1 MGILVDAKGRPCPIP
16 VVLAKKEIDGGAAEF
31 TVEVDNATAVEN
43 LQRLADSRDY
53 RTTVQSADGIFSIDF
68 TRAPREQAAQ
78 PGADARDAAPAN
90 RSWAVFVGRETV
102 GEGDPELGGSLM
114 KMFFY
119 TLAQSDDL
127 PEAVLFMNSGVR
139 LPTLDDQVA
148 GHLRELAGRGVEILV
163 CGTCLN
169 FYGIADKLQAGTVSN
184 MYDIVE
190 RMKRAGKVV
199 SL

>member
-1 MGILVDAKGRPCPIP
+1 MGILVDAKGKLCPIP

-31 TVEVDNATAVEN
+31 TVEADNATAVEN
-43 LQRLADSRDY
+43 LQWLADSQGY
-53 RTTVQSADGIFSIDF
+53 RTTVQSADGVFSIDF
-68 TRAPREQAAQ
+68 TKAPCEQAG
-78 PGADARDAAPAN
+78 PSGADARDAGPAD

-119 TLAQSDDL
+119 TLSQSDDL
-127 PEAVLFMNSGVR
+127 PEAVLFMNGGVK
-139 LPTLDDQVA
+139 LPTLNDQVA
-148 GHLRELAGRGVEILV
+148 GHLCELAGKGVDVLV

-169 FYGIADKLQAGTVSN
+169 FYGIADKLQVGTVSN

>member
-1 MGILVDAKGRPCPIP
+1 MGILVDAKGKLCPIP
-16 VVLAKKEIDGGAAEF
+16 VVLAKKEIDGGAAGF
-31 TVEVDNATAVEN
+31 TVEADNATAVEN
-43 LQRLADSRDY
+43 LQRLADSQGY
-53 RTTVQSADGIFSIDF
+53 RTTVQSADGVFSIDF
-68 TRAPREQAAQ
+68 TKAPCEQAG
-78 PGADARDAAPAN
+78 PSGADARDAGPAD

-119 TLAQSDDL
+119 TLSQSDDL
-127 PEAVLFMNSGVR
+127 PEAVLFMNGGVK
-139 LPTLDDQVA
+139 LPTLNDQVA
-148 GHLRELAGRGVEILV
+148 GHLCELAGKGVDILV

-169 FYGIADKLQAGTVSN
+169 FYGIADKLQVGTVSN

>member
-1 MGILVDAKGRPCPIP
+1 MGILVDAKGKLCPIP

-31 TVEVDNATAVEN
+31 TVEADNATAVEN
-43 LQRLADSRDY
+43 LQRLADSQGY
-53 RTTVQSADGIFSIDF
+53 RTTVQSADGVFSIDF
-68 TRAPREQAAQ
+68 TKAPCEQAG
-78 PGADARDAAPAN
+78 PSGADARDAGPAD

-119 TLAQSDDL
+119 TLSQSDDL
-127 PEAVLFMNSGVR
+127 PEAVLFMNCGVK
-139 LPTLDDQVA
+139 LPTLNDQVA
-148 GHLRELAGRGVEILV
+148 GHLCELAGKGVDVLV

-169 FYGIADKLQAGTVSN
+169 FYGIADKLQVGTVSN

>member
-68 TRAPREQAAQ
+68 TRAPREQAVQ

-127 PEAVLFMNSGVR
+127 PEAVLFMNGGVK

>member
-1 MGILVDAKGRPCPIP
+1 MGILVDAKGKLCPIP

-31 TVEVDNATAVEN
+31 TVEADNATAVEN
-43 LQRLADSRDY
+43 LQRLADSQGY
-53 RTTVQSADGIFSIDF
+53 RTTVQSADGVFSIDF
-68 TRAPREQAAQ
+68 TKAPCEQAGRPARTRGTPDRGPLVGGLRR
-78 PGADARDAAPAN
+78 PGRRWARATP
-90 RSWAVFVGRETV
+90 SWAAR
-102 GEGDPELGGSLM
+102 SM

-119 TLAQSDDL
+119 TLSQSDDL
-127 PEAVLFMNSGVR
+127 PEAVLFMNGGVK
-139 LPTLDDQVA
+139 LPTLNDQVA
-148 GHLRELAGRGVEILV
+148 GHLCELAGKGVDVLV

-169 FYGIADKLQAGTVSN
+169 FYGIADKLQVGTVSN

>member
-1 MGILVDAKGRPCPIP
+1 MGILVDAKGKLCPIP

-31 TVEVDNATAVEN
+31 TVEADNATAVEN
-43 LQRLADSRDY
+43 LQRLADSQGY
-53 RTTVQSADGIFSIDF
+53 RTTVQSADGVFSIDF
-68 TRAPREQAAQ
+68 TKAPCEQAG
-78 PGADARDAAPAN
+78 PSGADARDAGPAD

-119 TLAQSDDL
+119 TLSQSDDL
-127 PEAVLFMNSGVR
+127 PEAVLFMNGGVK
-139 LPTLDDQVA
+139 LPTLNDQVA
-148 GHLRELAGRGVEILV
+148 GHLCELAGKDVDVLV

-169 FYGIADKLQAGTVSN
+169 FYGIADKLQVGTVSN

>member
-1 MGILVDAKGRPCPIP
+1 MGILVDAKGKLCPIP

-31 TVEVDNATAVEN
+31 TVEADNATAVEN
-43 LQRLADSRDY
+43 LQRLADSQGY
-53 RTTVQSADGIFSIDF
+53 RTTVQSADGVFSIDF
-68 TRAPREQAAQ
+68 TKAPCEQAG
-78 PGADARDAAPAN
+78 PSGADARDAGPAD

-119 TLAQSDDL
+119 TLSQSDDL
-127 PEAVLFMNSGVR
+127 PEAVLFMNGGVK
-139 LPTLDDQVA
+139 LPTLNDQVA
-148 GHLRELAGRGVEILV
+148 GHLCERAGKGVDILV

-169 FYGIADKLQAGTVSN
+169 FYGIADKLQVGTVSN

>member
-1 MGILVDAKGRPCPIP
+1 MGILVDAKGKLCPIP

-31 TVEVDNATAVEN
+31 TVEADNATAVEN
-43 LQRLADSRDY
+43 LQRLADSQGY
-53 RTTVQSADGIFSIDF
+53 RTTVQSADGVFSIDF
-68 TRAPREQAAQ
+68 TKAPCEQAG
-78 PGADARDAAPAN
+78 PSGADARDAGPAD

-119 TLAQSDDL
+119 TLSQSDDL
-127 PEAVLFMNSGVR
+127 PEAVLFMNGGVK
-139 LPTLDDQVA
+139 LPTLNDQVA
-148 GHLRELAGRGVEILV
+148 GHLCELAGKGVGVLV

-169 FYGIADKLQAGTVSN
+169 FYGIADKLQVGTVSN

>member
-127 PEAVLFMNSGVR
+127 PEAVLFMNGGVR

>member
-1 MGILVDAKGRPCPIP
+1 MGILVDAKGKLCPIP

-31 TVEVDNATAVEN
+31 TVEADNATAVEN
-43 LQRLADSRDY
+43 LQRLADSQGY
-53 RTTVQSADGIFSIDF
+53 RTTVQSADGVFSIDF
-68 TRAPREQAAQ
+68 TKAPCEQAR
-78 PGADARDAAPAN
+78 PSGADARDAGPAD

-119 TLAQSDDL
+119 TLSQSDDL
-127 PEAVLFMNSGVR
+127 PEAVLFMNGGVK
-139 LPTLDDQVA
+139 LPTLNDQVA
-148 GHLRELAGRGVEILV
+148 GHLCELAGKGVDVLV

-169 FYGIADKLQAGTVSN
+169 FYGIADKLQVGTVSN

>member
-1 MGILVDAKGRPCPIP
+1 MGILVDAKGKLCPIP

-31 TVEVDNATAVEN
+31 TVEADNATAVEN
-43 LQRLADSRDY
+43 LQRLADSQGY
-53 RTTVQSADGIFSIDF
+53 RTTVQSADGVFSIDF
-68 TRAPREQAAQ
+68 TKAPCEQAG
-78 PGADARDAAPAN
+78 PSGADARDAGPAD

-119 TLAQSDDL
+119 TLSQSDDL
-127 PEAVLFMNSGVR
+127 PEAVLFMNGGVK
-139 LPTLDDQVA
+139 LPTLNDQVA
-148 GHLRELAGRGVEILV
+148 GHLCELAGKGVDILV

-169 FYGIADKLQAGTVSN
+169 FSGIADKLQVGTVSN
-184 MYDIVE
+184 RYDIVD

>member
-1 MGILVDAKGRPCPIP
+1 MGILVDAKGKLCPIP

-31 TVEVDNATAVEN
+31 TVEADNATAVEN
-43 LQRLADSRDY
+43 LQRLADSQGY
-53 RTTVQSADGIFSIDF
+53 RTTVQSADGVFSIDF
-68 TRAPREQAAQ
+68 TKAPCEQA
-78 PGADARDAAPAN
+78 GADARDAGPAD

-119 TLAQSDDL
+119 TLSQSDDL
-127 PEAVLFMNSGVR
+127 PEAVLFMNGGVK
-139 LPTLDDQVA
+139 LPTLNDQVA
-148 GHLRELAGRGVEILV
+148 GHLCERAGQGVDVLV

-169 FYGIADKLQAGTVSN
+169 FSGIADKLQVGTVSN

>member
-68 TRAPREQAAQ
+68 TRAPREQAVQ

-127 PEAVLFMNSGVR
+127 PEAVLFMNGGVR